1 MNDEEDRLEDA
12 MAIIREV
19 RDRVQK
25 RRDDLGDLLEKEEQ
39 P

>member
-19 RDRVQK
+19 RD
-25 RRDDLGDLLEKEEQ
+25 DLGDLLEKEEQ